1 MWLEKYRT
9 IRHYDGGDG
18 RGAGV
23 ELESGWD
30 LVELP
35 VTMMAVV
42 RVERYESI
50 RHYDGEDGRGAEV
63 GLGSDGKLGLSG
75 APSP

>member
-50 RHYDGEDGRGAEV
+50 RHYDGEDGRRLEV
-63 GLGSDGKLGLSG
+63 ELGSEHMLGLGGM
-75 APSP
+75 PSL